1 MRTPAH
7 PLARTFNNVTA
18 EGAAADV
25 PSVVSDAIGWA
36 PRNWRTHVDGAMPI
50 AAVGAALIRDRSAAE
65 DGWRALDA
73 HHNAAAKW
81 WSDWLQER

>member
-1 MRTPAH
+1 
-7 PLARTFNNVTA
+7 
-18 EGAAADV
+18 
-25 PSVVSDAIGWA
+25 
-36 PRNWRTHVDGAMPI
+36 MPI
-50 AAVGAALIRDRSAAE
+50 AVVGAALIRDRSAAE